1 MDEKLSVGIFDSGI
15 GGITVL
21 AKAIELLPGERFIYF
36 GDSANAPYGE
46 KDAETVRSLSMNAAK
61 LLIEKG
67 IKALVVACNTATSV
81 SIDYLRNNLPI
92 PVIGMEPAVK
102 PAVEGSGDT
111 VAVVMAT
118 PLTLRERKFN
128 LLMEAYSDRANI
140 IPLPCLGLV
149 ELIENG
155 IWDGRELDDYLIK
168 IFSKTNINDITD
180 IVLGCT
186 HYIFIKSQIDKF
198 FENKVRII
206 DGNEG
211 TVRQLK
217 RILTPSSLYRED
229 IRCSC
234 YNDEMVEFYFSRS
247 KDAVLHKCKQW
258 VKQQIEGREQYKNF

>member
-1 MDEKLSVGIFDSGI
+1 MDEKLPIGIFDSGI

-46 KDAETVRSLSMNAAK
+46 KDAETVRNLAMNVAK
-61 LLIEKG
+61 ILLKKG
-67 IKALVVACNTATSV
+67 IKALLVACNTATSV

-102 PAVEGSGDT
+102 PAVERSEAT

-118 PLTLRERKFN
+118 PLTLREKKFN
-128 LLMEAYSDRANI
+128 LLMESYSDRANI
-140 IPLPCLGLV
+140 IPIPCLGLV

-155 IWDGRELDDYLIK
+155 MWEGSELHDYLIN
-168 IFSKTNINDITD
+168 IFSKTNINGITD

-186 HYIFIKSQIDKF
+186 HYIFVKSQIDKF
-198 FENKVRII
+198 FNNKVRII

-217 RILTPSSLYRED
+217 RVLISEGLNRED
-229 IRCSC
+229 LEHLG
-234 YNDEMVEFYFSRS
+234 YHDEIVEFCFSS
-247 KDAVLHKCKQW
+247 PEHDTLNKCKEW
-258 VKQQIEGREQYKNF
+258 LKQQTEIGS

>member
-1 MDEKLSVGIFDSGI
+1 MNEKLSIGVFDSGI
-15 GGITVL
+15 GGISVL

-46 KDAETVRSLSMNAAK
+46 KDADMVRNLSMNAGK
-61 LLIEKG
+61 FLMEKG

-81 SIDYLRNNLPI
+81 SIDYLRSNLPI

-102 PAVEGSGDT
+102 TAVEGSSSR

-118 PLTLRERKFN
+118 LLTLREKKFN
-128 LLMEAYSDRANI
+128 LLMDSYSDKANI
-140 IPLPCLGLV
+140 IPLPCQGLV

-155 IWDGRELDDYLIK
+155 VWEGRELDDYLIN
-168 IFSKTNINDITD
+168 IFSKTDINDITD

-186 HYIFIKSQIDKF
+186 HYIFIKSQIDKYF
-198 FENKVRII
+198 KNKIRII

-217 RILTPSSLYRED
+217 RVLSSKGLNRED
-229 IRCSC
+229 LKHSG
-234 YNDEMVEFYFSRS
+234 YHEEMVEFYFSS
-247 KDAVLHKCKQW
+247 PENGILSKCKEW
-258 VKQQIEGREQYKNF
+258 LRQQTNVGC